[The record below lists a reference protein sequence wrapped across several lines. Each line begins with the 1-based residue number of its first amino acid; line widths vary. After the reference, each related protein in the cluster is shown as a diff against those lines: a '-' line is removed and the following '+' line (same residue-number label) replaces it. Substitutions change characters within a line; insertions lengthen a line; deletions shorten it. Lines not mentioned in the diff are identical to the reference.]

1 MIDLNSGFIVDR
13 CEKKDLVLV
22 CNTFTIFQVKHPEK
36 YQIKKKD
43 ERERLRLYRQREKLG
58 LVRSTNV
65 GYEQCQGN

>member
-36 YQIKKKD
+36 DQIKKKD
-43 ERERLRLYRQREKLG
+43 ESERLRLSRKREKLG